1 MTTFKLLVFALLAVP
16 AFVFSA
22 EKIVEVSA
30 SGATKEQAIEAG
42 LVRAIAQVKGISIDS
57 DTLRIANQVRVNG
70 ESNTSVAM
78 SSVTA
83 MKTKGLISNYEVLE
97 SECFDSCE
105 VFLRVTVPVYKSPG
119 LSTDRRRKLVVIP
132 FAGEHGKRFSDSLQ
146 SALVQARRFAVLD
159 REHNSEYEAE
169 KRLLM
174 SSDTALEE
182 KMRLGQVLGVDYLVV
197 GSVSFEDNSFQGTS
211 SYTGESSYVED
222 MRSEVSY
229 KVINLATRQVKWQ
242 DTVLIEEHVNNP
254 FVAQTI
260 SRSITGA
267 IYPMKIVSNKNATV
281 VLNQGGTS
289 VMVGEKYDVFKLGEK
304 LIDPYTKES
313 LGREEIYIGQVQVN
327 KVTSKVAYAIALES
341 DVNAMAVGSIVRP
354 SAATSQAVHATPVVQ
369 STVRPSAEGGIL
381 LPLPAKNEPKA
392 SPEGGVLINK

>member
-1 MTTFKLLVFALLAVP
+1 MTTFKLLLLALLAAPVF
-16 AFVFSA
+16 AFSA
-22 EKIVEVSA
+22 EKIVEVSG
-30 SGATKEQAIEAG
+30 SGASKEQAIEAA

-57 DTLRIANQVRVNG
+57 DTLRVASQVRTNG
-70 ESNTSVAM
+70 DTNTSVAM
-78 SSVTA
+78 SSATA

-97 SECFDSCE
+97 SECFDSCD
-105 VFLRVTVPVYKSPG
+105 VLLRVTVPVYKSPG
-119 LSTDRRRKLVVIP
+119 LSTDKRRKLVVAP
-132 FAGEHGKRFSDSLQ
+132 FEGEYGKRFSDSLQ

-182 KMRLGQVLGVDYLVV
+182 KMRLGQVLGVDYLIV

-222 MRSEVSY
+222 MHSEVNY

-242 DTVLIEEHVNNP
+242 DTVRIEEHVNNP
-254 FVAQTI
+254 FVAQAI

-267 IYPMKIVSNKNATV
+267 IYPMKIVSNQNATV

-289 VMVGEKYDVFKLGEK
+289 VIVGEKYDVFKLGEK

-313 LGREEIYIGQVQVN
+313 LGREEIFIGQVQVN
-327 KVTSKVAYAIALES
+327 KVTSKVSYAIALDS
-341 DVNAMAVGSIVRP
+341 DVNAMTVGSIVRP
-354 SAATSQAVHATPVVQ
+354 SVAMEASSHAAPVVD
-369 STVRPSAEGGIL
+369 STVQSSTAGGIL
-381 LPLPAKNEPKA
+381 LPLPAKKAPKP
-392 SPEGGVLINK
+392 SPKGGVLISN